1 MSTSAAKNS
10 SENPVVTQA
19 LDAIKQ
25 YQKEADTGGKKRWI
39 FGLLGIILAV
49 VAGAVV
55 YWKLWKQG
63 KELAKLRH
71 QQDVNI
77 EKEAQARVAA
87 VVESNAEKKAE
98 LILHV
103 DEARLAQVILQDKID
118 ILNASAE
125 QNRAV
130 IAGLQSWEEIDS
142 FIKGE

>member
-1 MSTSAAKNS
+1 MSTSPPQNN

-39 FGLLGIILAV
+39 FGLLGVILAV
-49 VAGAVV
+49 VAGALV

-63 KELAKLRH
+63 KELSKLRH
-71 QQDVNI
+71 AQDVNI
-77 EKEAQARVAA
+77 EKEAQARVNAS
-87 VVESNAEKKAE
+87 VESNAAKKAE
-98 LILHV
+98 LVLQV

-118 ILNASAE
+118 VLNASAE
-125 QNRAV
+125 QNRAI
-130 IAGLQSWEEIDS
+130 IASLQSWDDIDS